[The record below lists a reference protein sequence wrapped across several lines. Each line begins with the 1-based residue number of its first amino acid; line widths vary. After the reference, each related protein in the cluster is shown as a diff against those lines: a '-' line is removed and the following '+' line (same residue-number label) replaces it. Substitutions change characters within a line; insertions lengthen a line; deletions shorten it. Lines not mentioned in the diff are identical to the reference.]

1 MATRSFLV
9 AVLGRKKLNFG
20 GETQSRHRFWLR
32 NACFW
37 RRSPFSSPLLG
48 EKYLF
53 LATRSL
59 LVAVLGRKKLN
70 FDDETQSR
78 HRFWSGNAQ
87 FWRRGPF

>member
-20 GETQSRHRFWLR
+20 DETQSRHHFWLR

-37 RRSPFSSPLLG
+37 RRDPFSSPFLG
-48 EKYLF
+48 EKCLF
-53 LATRSL
+53 LATRSF

-70 FDDETQSR
+70 FGDETQSR
-78 HRFWSGNAQ
+78 
-87 FWRRGPF
+87 